1 MRPRSTALSL
11 AMLLSALR
19 EGARRAAV
27 HQLGVRGLSALSGS
41 VRLPVNA
48 RCTSCDP
55 AAPRS
60 LLQRTRMLHRSA
72 PAAAAAPQANDTAA
86 LSPHSLFEHYLADRS
101 NDVNEVFAV
110 VRLCGT
116 QFKVTVG
123 DQMWVEKMDAKVGE
137 EVQLDDVLLVGT
149 RQHTVVGRPTLNG
162 VTVRA
167 FVEEQTADKKTI
179 VFKMKKR
186 KGYKRT
192 HGHRRKLTVLRVLSV
207 EGVASYLPD
216 DVNYAAALQEA
227 AVTAGIDDYAPTWLN
242 VSDDTGDLDE
252 PPPPPP
258 TPPAS

>member
-1 MRPRSTALSL
+1 MI
-11 AMLLSALR
+11 LSALR
-19 EGARRAAV
+19 EGARRTAV
-27 HQLGVRGLSALSGS
+27 HQFGVRGLSALSGS
-41 VRLPVNA
+41 VHLSINA

-55 AAPRS
+55 AAPRF
-60 LLQRTRMLHRSA
+60 LLQRPRLLHQSA
-72 PAAAAAPQANDTAA
+72 PAAAATPQVNDTVT

-101 NDVNEVFAV
+101 NDTNDVFAV

-123 DQMWVEKMDAKVGE
+123 DQMWVEKIDAKVGE

-149 RQHTVVGRPTLNG
+149 RQHTVVGRPTLDG

-216 DVNYAAALQEA
+216 DAAYAAALQEA
-227 AVTAGIDDYAPTWLN
+227 ALSASIDDYAPTWLN
-242 VSDDTGDLDE
+242 TSKNMHTDDVDE
-252 PPPPPP
+252 PPPPPA
-258 TPPAS
+258 PPVS